1 MARVEVRSEITGTV
15 WKIPVSAQDS
25 VQEGDDIVILEAMK
39 MEIPVVAPATG
50 RVVSVELAEGA
61 PVAEGDLIA
70 VIEVGA

>member
-25 VQEGDDIVILEAMK
+25 VQEGDDIAILEAMK